1 MDQELQ
7 VCFGVSCPAS
17 STAIPASSQKNS
29 TNSVTT
35 SPGSSS
41 LRREEVRSSLKS
53 FGKATASAR
62 PFAWLHGLA
71 AGGAGDGRPGAGGA
85 GLSSGLGGLAQLG
98 SSLGGLAPAE
108 GDGLEGPDES
118 GPEEVRWSAAQPVYN
133 DFEL

>member
-1 MDQELQ
+1 MLCQFN
-7 VCFGVSCPAS
+7 CHPSHP
-17 STAIPASSQKNS
+17 KKKS

-35 SPGSSS
+35 SPKSSS

-62 PFAWLHGLA
+62 PFAWLHALA
-71 AGGAGDGRPGAGGA
+71 GGGAGDARPGAGGA

-108 GDGLEGPDES
+108 GDGLEPDES